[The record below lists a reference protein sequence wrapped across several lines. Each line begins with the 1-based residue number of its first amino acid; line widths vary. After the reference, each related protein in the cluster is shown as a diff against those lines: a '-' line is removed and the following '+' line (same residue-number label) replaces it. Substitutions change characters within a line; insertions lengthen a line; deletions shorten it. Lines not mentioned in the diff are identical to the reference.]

1 MHELFQDKTRADGKR
16 ARTRSLLLDS
26 AISIVAEKGF
36 EQTKITD
43 VTQQAGLANGTFY
56 NHFQDKDELMLE
68 VAAGIAVEITA
79 RINEEIEGVSDA
91 IARVVIATS
100 RFMELAREEPDW
112 VEVLLT
118 SSDYIPDIQ
127 IGLVQFLRADIELGV
142 EQGSFDVT
150 IDSLLLNQV
159 VGIVRV
165 SLRVELESPGADAAA
180 DTCIAVLRILGVG
193 PPRSRQAVN
202 RILNR

>member
-1 MHELFQDKTRADGKR
+1 MHALFQDKTRTDGKR

-36 EQTKITD
+36 EQTRITD
-43 VTQQAGLANGTFY
+43 VTQKAGLANGTFY

-79 RINEEIEGVSDA
+79 QINKELGGVTDA
-91 IARVVIATS
+91 VARVVLATA

-112 VEVLLT
+112 IMVLLT

-127 IGLVQFLRADIELGV
+127 IGLVQFLKSDIELGV
-142 EQGSFDVT
+142 SQGVFDVVP
-150 IDSLLLNQV
+150 DSLLLNQV
-159 VGIVRV
+159 VGVVRV
-165 SLRVELESPGADAAA
+165 SLRVELDSPGTNAAA
-180 DTCIAVLRILGVG
+180 GACTSVLRLLGVG
-193 PPRSRQAVN
+193 PARSRQAVA
-202 RILNR
+202 RILRD